1 MGIESKTKDKK
12 VARYLRALPKDNLRV
27 ENTAGVPKTKSPMAG
42 TVKKLLFNSTSSK
55 KGGSRKTS
63 HSPMPAR

>member
-42 TVKKLLFNSTSSK
+42 TVKKLLFNSTS
-55 KGGSRKTS
+55 
-63 HSPMPAR
+63 